1 MAELM
6 VMGFKQDA
14 YRATEVLNQ
23 LLNLNDDAEGDRRV
37 WRKFF
42 PLVPGEHV
50 YFTSVIRTS
59 GLWGPEVQP
68 TPRKRRP

>member
-23 LLNLNDDAEGDRRV
+23 LLNLNDDAGGDRRV

-59 GLWGPEVQP
+59 ALWGAEVQP
-68 TPRKRRP
+68 RPRKRRP